1 MNHEMKLSTKSG
13 TPRTRRPDWMKIRI
27 TTGKN
32 YNELQRLVHEE
43 KLNTVCAEARCPNVY
58 DCWNRRTATLM
69 ILGDI
74 CTRSCA
80 FCSIKTGRPF
90 AIDHNEPNR
99 VARAV
104 EAMGLKHC
112 VITSVDRDDLPDG
125 GAGIWAAT
133 IDAIHA
139 RVSDCSV
146 EILIGDFKGDR
157 GALRTVMD
165 TKPEILAHNME
176 TVRSIAPRIR
186 PQAAYNRS
194 LAVLRLAADAGMT
207 VKSGIMVGIG
217 ETPSEVGTLM
227 RDVVQ
232 TGCQIFTIGQYL
244 QPTRNQV
251 PVHRYVEPDEFD
263 YFRELGL
270 ELGFKVVESGPLV
283 RSSYHAD
290 EQVDLLKSLQPT
302 SEL

>member
-1 MNHEMKLSTKSG
+1 MIEEMNLSSKRQL
-13 TPRTRRPDWMKIRI
+13 RTRRPDWMKIRI

-32 YNELQRLVHEE
+32 YVELQRLVRDEQ
-43 KLNTVCAEARCPNVY
+43 LNTVCAEARCPNVY

-74 CTRSCA
+74 CTRSCE
-80 FCSIKTGRPF
+80 FCSIKTGRPL
-90 AIDHNEPNR
+90 AVDYDEPQR

-112 VITSVDRDDLPDG
+112 VITSVDRDELPDG
-125 GAGIWAAT
+125 GAGIWATT

-139 RVSDCSV
+139 RVPTCSV
-146 EILIGDFKGDR
+146 EILIGDFKGDH

-165 TKPEILAHNME
+165 ANPAILAHNME
-176 TVRSIAPRIR
+176 TVRSLAPRIR
-186 PQAAYNRS
+186 PQAEYNRS
-194 LAVLRLAADAGMT
+194 LAVLQFAAEHGMT

-217 ETPSEVGTLM
+217 ETTNEVEELM
-227 RDVVQ
+227 RDVVE

-244 QPTRNQV
+244 QPTTNQV
-251 PVHRYVEPDEFD
+251 PVDRYVEPCEFD
-263 YFRELGL
+263 RFRESGL
-270 ELGFKVVESGPLV
+270 EMGFKVVESGPLV

-302 SEL
+302 NA